1 VVIPPGSPQRDLA
14 TAILREDN
22 DRRYQDFED
31 PQVNA
36 VTTPNSLLELHK
48 LGQSIWLDDI
58 GRRMLADG
66 SLARLIKEDAV
77 AGVTSNPAILAHSIT
92 NDPQYAQAIKDLLPK
107 VSSSME
113 LYEALAID
121 DLRGAADLFRPL
133 YDSVQGRDGFV
144 SLEVSPHLAY
154 DTTGS
159 IEEARR
165 LWKRLDRVNAFIK
178 IPGTEPGIAAIRQ
191 LIADGININ
200 VTLLFSP
207 ERYRAV
213 AYAYCEGLEA
223 RRAAKQPIDRVAS
236 VASFF
241 LSRID
246 SNVDPKLDK
255 LAASGQTAAK
265 ALRGQA
271 AIANAAHAYQI
282 YEELM
287 ASPRWEA
294 LAEAGARPQRLL
306 WASTSTKDKAYSPI
320 KYVEELIAPNTVNTA
335 PLETIN
341 AYRQAGRPEE
351 SLQHHLADSSRIRD
365 GLNKLGID
373 LEDVAQE
380 LEKEAVR
387 KFVEPFDKL
396 QGWLTERR
404 G

>member
-1 VVIPPGSPQRDLA
+1 MWGA
-14 TAILREDN
+14 N
-22 DRRYQDFED
+22 QDFALVA
-31 PQVNA
+31 QVEA
-36 VTTPNSLLELHK
+36 VGHSNPLVELHK

-66 SLARLIKEDAV
+66 SLARLIREDGV

-92 NDPQYAQAIKDLLPK
+92 TDPQYAQAIKEWLPK
-107 VSSSME
+107 VSGSLA
-113 LYEALAID
+113 LYEALAIE

-133 YDSVQGRDGFV
+133 YDSQQGRDGFV

-165 LWKRLDRVNAFIK
+165 LWGRLDRVNAFIK

-191 LIADGININ
+191 LITDGINVN

-213 AYAYCEGLEA
+213 AYAYCDGLEA
-223 RRAAKQPIDRVAS
+223 RVAARKPIDRIAS

-255 LAASGQTAAK
+255 LASAGQTAAK

-287 ASPRWEA
+287 ASSRWEA
-294 LAEAGARPQRLL
+294 LAEAGARAQRLL
-306 WASTSTKDKAYSPI
+306 WASTSTKDKVYSPI
-320 KYVEELIAPNTVNTA
+320 KYIEELIAPNTVNTA

-341 AYRQAGRPEE
+341 AYRQQGQPQE
-351 SLQHHLADSSRIRD
+351 SLQRHLADSSRIRD

-373 LEDVAQE
+373 LEEVAQE

-396 QGWLTERR
+396 QGWLEERR